1 MQLPYD
7 CPKTL
12 CAESTRVFTNTACQ
26 TTIPSKPQLNHHLSS
41 TCSNWTEIQM
51 WSIMFILNCKINA
64 RKTKTPPVGMH
75 SQKRSALHRAGS
87 DSHVTVTPFGK
98 MREKKKQN
106 SKFHYNTENSYIRQT
121 TDVEAFFSLFSESH
135 SETKGMM
142 HSNKGGN
149 KKEKIKKEE
158 HQRGHLE
165 ISNTA

>member
-1 MQLPYD
+1 
-7 CPKTL
+7 
-12 CAESTRVFTNTACQ
+12 
-26 TTIPSKPQLNHHLSS
+26 
-41 TCSNWTEIQM
+41 
-51 WSIMFILNCKINA
+51 MFILNCKINA

-75 SQKRSALHRAGS
+75 SQKRSALHS

-149 KKEKIKKEE
+149 KKEKKKKEE

>member
-1 MQLPYD
+1 MCWKHRSVYERSLPNNHSIKTTTQPPLELNLFKLDWNTDVKHYVH
-7 CPKTL
+7 PKL
-12 CAESTRVFTNTACQ
+12 QNKCQENKNNT
-26 TTIPSKPQLNHHLSS
+26 
-41 TCSNWTEIQM
+41 
-51 WSIMFILNCKINA
+51 
-64 RKTKTPPVGMH
+64 PVGMH

-149 KKEKIKKEE
+149 KKEKKKKEE

>member
-1 MQLPYD
+1 MQLHYD
-7 CPKTL
+7 CPKIL
-12 CAESTRVFTNTACQ
+12 CAESTGVFTNAACQ

-98 MREKKKQN
+98 MREKK
-106 SKFHYNTENSYIRQT
+106 SRTVSFIT
-121 TDVEAFFSLFSESH
+121 TQKIHIYVRPLMLRLFFPLLRIALRNKRYDAFQQGGKWKKRKS
-135 SETKGMM
+135 TK
-142 HSNKGGN
+142 
-149 KKEKIKKEE
+149 EVI
-158 HQRGHLE
+158 
-165 ISNTA
+165 